1 MYVGPSMGKTIVRG
15 NMGVIEETGKHM
27 HIVRVIY
34 YEYRPAAPGDR
45 SYAVSWDTGLITT
58 EKAYALRNLT
68 AEERRENKK

>member
-1 MYVGPSMGKTIVRG
+1 MKFFNDQDWKCGDMVMYMPPGAGGGLKGYI
-15 NMGVIEETGKHM
+15 
-27 HIVRVIY
+27 IY

-45 SYAVSWDTGLITT
+45 SYAVSWNTGLITT